1 MRNYFT
7 EIYKNSIMSNNNWN
21 SRIFRLPLSFWRSC
35 DIAYRISSA
44 ESIPD
49 HSGGALFIYAHAK
62 RRSRK
67 IEEREK
73 EEV

>member
-21 SRIFRLPLSFWRSC
+21 SRIFRFLFRRSC